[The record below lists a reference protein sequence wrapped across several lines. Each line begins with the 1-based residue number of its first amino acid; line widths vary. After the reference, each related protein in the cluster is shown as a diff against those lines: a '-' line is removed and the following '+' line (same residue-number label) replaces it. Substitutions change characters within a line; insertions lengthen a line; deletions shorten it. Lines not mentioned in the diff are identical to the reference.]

1 MTDILLRD
9 VDPLLFERLRRIG
22 QARGWAMTDTLL
34 HVLVHGLQAFEGGAA
49 PVFADAEAHALEAA
63 IAALEQ
69 VPDDAGFALI
79 GRVIAPPLP
88 APAEPDQS
96 VTPQPAVGAS
106 PAAPPVGE
114 APAGPPS
121 VDAGFR
127 LESPAYR

>member
-22 QARGWAMTDTLL
+22 QARGWTITDTLL

-79 GRVIAPPLP
+79 GRAIAPPLP
-88 APAEPDQS
+88 SPAEPDQS
-96 VTPQPAVGAS
+96 VTSQPAVGAS
-106 PAAPPVGE
+106 SADEGE
-114 APAGPPS
+114 ASAGTPS